1 MRFYS
6 IRCNQLNAT
15 DGLMVTKESSEPLMY
30 ISHRCMYTYQ
40 VVFLRMV
47 TTVILKIPCSHFL
60 VQNVP
65 VAKKIH
71 SGLSLLGSFGLEGGY
86 RQTTFKKRVSLE
98 VATPVCLLLLLVS
111 IIFLTIKK
119 NHSGGHSTLL
129 VSCPPGAGWL
139 LLLFVLIIVL
149 ICSGAPDQPD

>member
-40 VVFLRMV
+40 VAFLRMV

-65 VAKKIH
+65 VAKKNTFWVI
-71 SGLSLLGSFGLEGGY
+71 FTRQFWARGGGV
-86 RQTTFKKRVSLE
+86 TDK
-98 VATPVCLLLLLVS
+98 
-111 IIFLTIKK
+111 
-119 NHSGGHSTLL
+119 
-129 VSCPPGAGWL
+129 PP
-139 LLLFVLIIVL
+139 
-149 ICSGAPDQPD
+149 